1 MTAKTEDRTFR
12 TNEIEHPE
20 AYASAIKRNILM
32 NARKTW
38 LANTPRA
45 HEILDATED
54 GRDYDKNG
62 RVLYREGF
70 MGSMAN
76 ALDKFGKL
84 TPKQSDA
91 VLKGID
97 ARAAKKAEWAS
108 KKAAVDANRAHIGT
122 VGQKVTVTLT
132 TVHIVIL
139 DGMYGTNY
147 IFICE
152 DADQNTIIYKG
163 KSECMPNKG
172 ETATVTATV
181 KEHGVRDGVKQTV
194 IQRPKKVVD
203 ATI

>member
-1 MTAKTEDRTFR
+1 MNKA
-12 TNEIEHPE
+12 NIEHE
-20 AYASAIKRNILM
+20 AAWLAGRKRNILM

-54 GRDYDKNG
+54 GRNYDNG
-62 RVLYREGF
+62 NMSYKEGF
-70 MGSMAN
+70 MGSMAQ
-76 ALDKFGKL
+76 ALDAYGKL
-84 TPKQSDA
+84 TPKQSEA

-108 KKAAVDANRAHIGT
+108 QRAALNANRVHVGT
-122 VGQKVTVTLT
+122 VGQKVTLT
-132 TVHIVIL
+132 ITVVHLVVL
-139 DGMYGTNY
+139 EGMYGTNY

-163 KSECMPNKG
+163 KSDCMPGKG
-172 ETATVTATV
+172 HTVTVTATV

>member
-1 MTAKTEDRTFR
+1 MANVEYQ
-12 TNEIEHPE
+12 E
-20 AYASAIKRNILM
+20 AWEAGRKRNILM

-54 GRDYDKNG
+54 GRDYDNG
-62 RVLYREGF
+62 RVSYKEGF
-70 MGSMAN
+70 MGSMAS
-76 ALDKFGKL
+76 ALDNFGKL
-84 TPKQSDA
+84 TPKQSEA

-108 KKAAVDANRAHIGT
+108 QRAALNANRVHVGT
-122 VGQKVTVTLT
+122 VGQKVTLT
-132 TVHIVIL
+132 ITVVHLVVL
-139 DGMYGTNY
+139 EGMYGTNY

-163 KSECMPNKG
+163 KSDCMPGKG
-172 ETATVTATV
+172 HTVTVTATV
-181 KEHGVRDGVKQTV
+181 KEHGVREGVKQTV